1 MQIEPVFNYYINT
14 FDVIPSDNGLTNV
27 ITKVN
32 IVIVATYSHFTDSAF
47 YTMSLS
53 PPSPSSFIDY
63 ETLTRDIV
71 LGWINDCQ
79 DQIFLAKKLEL
90 TNKLSEQAN
99 KPVITIKPPF

>member
-32 IVIVATYSHFTDSAF
+32 IVIVATYSYFTESAF
-47 YTMSLS
+47 YSMSLS
-53 PPSPSSFIDY
+53 PPSQSSFISY
-63 ETLTRDIV
+63 ETLTRETV
-71 LGWINDCQ
+71 LEWINACQ
-79 DQIFLAKKLEL
+79 EQIFIAKKLEL
-90 TNKLSEQAN
+90 TNKLNEQAT